1 MIWRVEYNKDDE
13 FEKKSDVVEAF
24 EVSEGEYLTEPRE
37 HDMWTVYDI
46 IHKYYVYVNALG
58 KTEALVKAQRIFKEY
73 FELLAKRA
81 EECASLKIDELKEFA
96 VDEEVKIINP
106 GQQFDTHYIA
116 FGGLMG
122 KAFENGYRGPF
133 VLGEYVSE
141 YPATTRFTV
150 IAKGIFDANGQKDM
164 TLYMV
169 AEALEAYKHR
179 SERGAKRSK
188 EPLKAFVLTGTGLES
203 WWR

>member
-81 EECASLKIDELKEFA
+81 EERISLKIDELKEFN
-96 VDEEVKIINP
+96 VDEEVKIVNP
-106 GQQFDTHYIA
+106 GHQFDTHYIA

-122 KAFENGYRGPF
+122 KALP
-133 VLGEYVSE
+133 
-141 YPATTRFTV
+141 
-150 IAKGIFDANGQKDM
+150 
-164 TLYMV
+164 
-169 AEALEAYKHR
+169 
-179 SERGAKRSK
+179 
-188 EPLKAFVLTGTGLES
+188 
-203 WWR
+203 

>member
-1 MIWRVEYNKDDE
+1 MIWRVEYNKGDE
-13 FEKKSDVVEAF
+13 FEKKSDAIGAYG
-24 EVSEGEYLTEPRE
+24 VSSEDEPTIQARLA
-37 HDMWTVYDI
+37 MWTVYEN
-46 IHKYYVYVNALG
+46 KTEYYVYVEALG

-96 VDEEVKIINP
+96 VDEEVKVVNS

-133 VLGEYVSE
+133 VLGEHVSE
-141 YPATTRFTV
+141 YPATTKFTV

-169 AEALEAYKHR
+169 AEAYEAYKHR

-188 EPLKAFVLTGTGLES
+188 EPLKAFVLTGKGLES